1 MIYGVTTISAK
12 ANDYTPLDLIFFFY
26 CFIQIHFWIKIAV
39 MLEISG
45 RSTVFFFFFV
55 SCFVIFFWKK
65 NLWSSVDFLK
75 SEEWPADGIGETLL
89 RAKLPGT
96 FKGLF
101 EELSSLFLSIYFKIA
116 FYLKKLLNL
125 YFFISYKN
133 KKHF

>member
-12 ANDYTPLDLIFFFY
+12 ANDYTPLDLIFFFLLFY
-26 CFIQIHFWIKIAV
+26 TNPFLNKDSCHVGNFR
-39 MLEISG
+39 EEYS
-45 RSTVFFFFFV
+45 FFFFFV